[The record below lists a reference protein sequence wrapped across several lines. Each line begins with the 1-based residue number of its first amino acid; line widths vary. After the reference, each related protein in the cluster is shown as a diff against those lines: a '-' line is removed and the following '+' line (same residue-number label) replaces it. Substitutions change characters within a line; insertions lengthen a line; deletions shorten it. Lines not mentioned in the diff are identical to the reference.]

1 MESHLPSGSAHA
13 GHRSSLVMAR
23 LTLSAIERASADPGL
38 WREPDVHRA
47 LLVSGLS
54 LLVGGLVQL
63 QSDLG

>member
-1 MESHLPSGSAHA
+1 M
-13 GHRSSLVMAR
+13 
-23 LTLSAIERASADPGL
+23 TLSAIERASADPGL